1 MCLPCDSVVWCNASR
16 TKQRPGLVERA
27 AARPARQGKFADSVL
42 RHAEQ
47 ERAVLAA
54 AGSARGRCREQ
65 ASRGGARGGVHSALL
80 LSRREPGRR
89 ERRAR
94 TPTARARTC
103 QKQQQRRKPP
113 RDLASPT
120 HRQQTCPASTQMRT
134 KPLFGD
140 GIGVEGFD
148 AVAAMCDLTRFM
160 SRPLFAAIDTQG
172 RGVVTHTQFSRCVS
186 RPERER
192 AIERMPARLP
202 LCCPSRS
209 LMQDR

>member
-1 MCLPCDSVVWCNASR
+1 MCLPCDSVVRCNAGR
-16 TKQRPGLVERA
+16 TEQRPGLVERA

-42 RHAEQ
+42 RHPEQ

-54 AGSARGRCREQ
+54 AGSARGRGREQ

-103 QKQQQRRKPP
+103 PP
-113 RDLASPT
+113 KETKTAPATWPRPLTDK
-120 HRQQTCPASTQMRT
+120 QTCPASTQMRT

-186 RPERER
+186 RPERENG
-192 AIERMPARLP
+192 
-202 LCCPSRS
+202 
-209 LMQDR
+209 Q